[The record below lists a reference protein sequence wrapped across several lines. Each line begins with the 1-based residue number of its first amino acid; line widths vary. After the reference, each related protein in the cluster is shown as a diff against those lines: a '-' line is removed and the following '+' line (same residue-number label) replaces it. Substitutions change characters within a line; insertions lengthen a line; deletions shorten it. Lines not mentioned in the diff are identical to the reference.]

1 MYVPVSVVIPC
12 YCCEDTIERSVV
24 SVMNQTGL
32 PIEVILVDDASPD
45 QGRTLSKLRELQQ
58 RFRDKTLIKII
69 ALEHNGGPSIARN
82 AGWEAAT
89 QPYIAFLDADDAW
102 HSQKL
107 EIQCGWMK
115 EHPEVALSGH
125 KCVWVKESEGEPK
138 TDVPIHAKGCDV
150 IYVTTRSLLCSN
162 RFSTRSVMLKKGLPF
177 RFEPQKRYSEDYYL
191 WLQIVLSGHKCVV
204 LDIPLAYFYKSP
216 YGEGGLSADLWAME
230 KGELDTYYR
239 LYKSGYITFPSLLLL
254 SLYSFIKFCRRFM
267 IVYLKKAERALL
279 Q

>member
-1 MYVPVSVVIPC
+1 
-12 YCCEDTIERSVV
+12 
-24 SVMNQTGL
+24 
-32 PIEVILVDDASPD
+32 
-45 QGRTLSKLRELQQ
+45 
-58 RFRDKTLIKII
+58 
-69 ALEHNGGPSIARN
+69 
-82 AGWEAAT
+82 
-89 QPYIAFLDADDAW
+89 
-102 HSQKL
+102 
-107 EIQCGWMK
+107 MK

-162 RFSTRSVMLKKGLPF
+162 RLSTRSVMLKKGLPF

-230 KGELDTYYR
+230 KGELDTYCR
-239 LYKSGYITFPSLLLL
+239 LYKSGYITFPSLLFL
-254 SLYSFIKFCRRFM
+254 SLYSLVKFCRRFV